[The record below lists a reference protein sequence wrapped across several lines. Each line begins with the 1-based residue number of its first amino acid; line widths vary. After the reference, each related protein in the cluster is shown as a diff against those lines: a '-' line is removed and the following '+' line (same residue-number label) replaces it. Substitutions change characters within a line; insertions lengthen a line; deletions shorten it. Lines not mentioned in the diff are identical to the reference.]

1 MGCGMGWCGTGR
13 GGARWQGRG
22 MEGGKGKDGG
32 GMGERKEMGWERV

>member
-1 MGCGMGWCGTGR
+1 MGQDGVGGGWDGIWCGTGR

-32 GMGERKEMGWERV
+32 GMGES